1 MKLKVLSKSL
11 KTTYQKKMKT
21 NEEYLNL
28 IELLKQALEFYGN
41 TENYKGYYNG
51 KEVESALV
59 GVDNGTQAR
68 FALEK
73 IKTFQ
78 DDRDEQ
84 EKEFVKNM
92 INAIE
97 ADESQDN
104 IMGLIEAYKQQT
116 END

>member
-1 MKLKVLSKSL
+1 
-11 KTTYQKKMKT
+11 MKT

-28 IELLKQALEFYGN
+28 IELVKKALEFYAEE
-41 TENYKGYYNG
+41 ENYKGYYTG

-59 GVDNGTQAR
+59 GVDNGNQAR

-84 EKEFVKNM
+84 EKEFIKNM
-92 INAIE
+92 ISAIE
-97 ADESQDN
+97 ADVSPEI
-104 IMGLIEAYKQQT
+104 IMGLISTYKTQT
-116 END
+116 ENQ